1 MLLPSWSRTEAIERL
16 REEWQAR
23 GAVRVEPAF
32 PEARAVDFMRALR
45 GTTHVAEQRVD
56 PVSGLQRWRY
66 GWEPGSDCVD
76 HPLCEL
82 GRGLW
87 GDVRAWVAALTGR
100 ALVAPP
106 ESTLVC
112 DEARKASFVD
122 PWDEAAPGSA
132 VAMRVHLCTAPWPQ
146 TWGGHL
152 ERLER
157 ADGPV
162 VDRWAPAWNALDLFD
177 LGAGRPTWRRV
188 PMIDR
193 HVQGFVVAAVLAV
206 RDPGLT
212 GK

>member
-1 MLLPSWSRTEAIERL
+1 MLLPRWSRPEVIEAL
-16 REEWQAR
+16 RVEWQSR
-23 GAVRVEPAF
+23 GAVRLGPAF

-45 GTTHVAEQRVD
+45 GVEHVAEQRVD
-56 PVSGLQRWRY
+56 PVHGLQRWRY

-82 GRGLW
+82 GRWLR
-87 GDVRAWVAALTGR
+87 GDGRAWVATLIGQSLA
-100 ALVAPP
+100 AAP
-106 ESTLVC
+106 ESMLVC

-132 VAMRVHLCTAPWPQ
+132 VAVRVHLCTAPWPQ

-177 LGAGRPTWRRV
+177 LGAGRPTWRRL

-193 HVQGFVVAAVLAV
+193 HVEGWTIHAVMHAA
-206 RDPGLT
+206 G
-212 GK
+212 